1 MKSFMTGDA
10 STVVHRVAGRVPKL
24 ADVREVVRA
33 HHRGMDIRVC
43 AVVALGHRMLVV
55 WVLAGLTGAALAQTQ
70 AEADWHLR
78 QGDETTPVQVW
89 LRPRGDEVPAFRAV
103 TRVQARLA
111 TLVALLLDPG
121 RMPQWV
127 DRVQSAVPLPPPDAG
142 SALTHLVFD
151 MPWPLDDRDAV
162 VLSRLT
168 QDAATRAVNIDG
180 VAASERLA
188 PTPGRVRMPSF
199 EARWRFAPLGGGW
212 VEVEFTGF
220 GDPGGS
226 LASPLLRG
234 FAAAAVW
241 QSPWQTMH
249 ALRRMIGLPEFRD
262 ASLPFI
268 REPER

>member
-1 MKSFMTGDA
+1 
-10 STVVHRVAGRVPKL
+10 
-24 ADVREVVRA
+24 
-33 HHRGMDIRVC
+33 MDINLCPGITTAR
-43 AVVALGHRMLVV
+43 RMLIALA
-55 WVLAGLTGAALAQTQ
+55 WALAGLAGVAQAQ
-70 AEADWHLR
+70 DDWQLR
-78 QGDETTPVQVW
+78 HGDESTPVQVW
-89 LRPRGDEVPAFRAV
+89 LRARGDELPAFRAV

-111 TLVALLLDPG
+111 TLVALLLEPG

-127 DRVQSAVPLPPPDAG
+127 DRVHSASPLPPPEPG
-142 SALTHLVFD
+142 TALTHLVFD
-151 MPWPLDDRDAV
+151 MPWPLQDRDAV

-168 QDAATRAVNIDG
+168 QDAATGTVTMDG

-199 EARWRFAPLGGGW
+199 QASWRFVPLGGGW

-234 FAAAAVW
+234 FVAAAVW
-241 QSPWQTMH
+241 QSPWRTMQ
-249 ALRRMIGLPEFRD
+249 ALRRVVELPEFRD
-262 ASLPFI
+262 AAVPFI

>member
-1 MKSFMTGDA
+1 MDVRA
-10 STVVHRVAGRVPKL
+10 CLDRALRRHLRVA
-24 ADVREVVRA
+24 VV
-33 HHRGMDIRVC
+33 
-43 AVVALGHRMLVV
+43 LVG
-55 WVLAGLTGAALAQTQ
+55 LAGLAGAAHAQ
-70 AEADWHLR
+70 ASADSDWRLR

-89 LRPRGDEVPAFRAV
+89 LRSRGDEVPAFRAV

-111 TLVALLLDPG
+111 TLVALLLEPA

-127 DRVQSAVPLPPPDAG
+127 DRVHSAVPLPPPDAG

-168 QDAATRAVNIDG
+168 QDATTRVVTMDG

-199 EARWRFAPLGGGW
+199 EARWRFAPLAGGW

-234 FAAAAVW
+234 FVSAAVW
-241 QSPWQTMH
+241 QSPWQTMQ
-249 ALRRMIGLPEFRD
+249 ALRRMIVLPEFRD
-262 ASLPFI
+262 AALPFI